1 LEKRRAHRAELD
13 KCCCGGKIRQLRL
26 LNKTDG
32 VAKYVGGGGQV
43 REILMAK
50 VEGIEGILLQNFL
63 KFSDVDS
70 LILHCYHSRFH
81 RTVGV

>member
-1 LEKRRAHRAELD
+1 MLLWRQNSSVAVAELD
-13 KCCCGGKIRQLRL
+13 GWGTKC
-26 LNKTDG
+26 
-32 VAKYVGGGGQV
+32 VGGGGQV

-70 LILHCYHSRFH
+70 LILHCYHSRFQ
-81 RTVGV
+81 RTIGV